1 MRLKWMLWLCQF
13 FGRSRATKLGLCV
26 LLSWNL
32 CSQKV
37 WALDPFMSFRFSYQA
52 LELELRNATPHALRL
67 FSLAVGAGV
76 RGEWWRVHGAMETV
90 QDPWTVLWRD
100 EILLQWRGWGA
111 VMLGSVTPF
120 TLVGLPQ
127 LHPLTLQAGF
137 SFLRLRGSQIGSNI
151 KIPSSGKT
159 HDYQGK
165 AESYNAQLHGVYF
178 SAGLLWQVQRLV
190 PLRPISWIQSYGFG
204 VRVLMPVESSYRDD
218 LRMFSGMAAE
228 GKQETH
234 LSSER
239 RDFKDVVYTL
249 DVRVS
254 LEEE

>member
-1 MRLKWMLWLCQF
+1 MRLKRRLWLCQTL
-13 FGRSRATKLGLCV
+13 GRSKAIKLSLCL
-26 LLSWNL
+26 LLSWCL
-32 CSQKV
+32 CSQRL
-37 WALDPFMSFRFSYQA
+37 WALDPFMSFRFSYQP
-52 LELELRNATPHALRL
+52 LELELRNVTPHPLNL
-67 FSLAVGAGV
+67 FYLAVGAGV

-120 TLVGLPQ
+120 TLLGLPQ
-127 LHPLTLQAGF
+127 LHPLTLQAGL
-137 SFLRLRGSQIGSNI
+137 SFLRLRGSQIGENI
-151 KIPSSGKT
+151 KIPSSGKAQ
-159 HDYQGK
+159 DYQGK
-165 AESYNAQLHGVYF
+165 AESYNALLHGVYF

-204 VRVLMPVESSYRDD
+204 VRALMPIESRYRDD
-218 LRMFSGMAAE
+218 LWVFSDKAAE
-228 GKQETH
+228 GTQETH
-234 LSSER
+234 LSSQR
-239 RDFKDVVYTL
+239 RDFKDIIYAL